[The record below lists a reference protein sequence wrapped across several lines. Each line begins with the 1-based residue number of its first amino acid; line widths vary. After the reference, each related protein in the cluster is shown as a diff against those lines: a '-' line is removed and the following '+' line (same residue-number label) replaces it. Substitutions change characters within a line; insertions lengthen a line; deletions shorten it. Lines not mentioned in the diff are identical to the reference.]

1 MIEFRQRNTG
11 TGSSKLKETFGNSNG
26 DALVVMTGPDPNC
39 VQQQRSWASTLH
51 FPFHRRSRPQ
61 RCGMETKQE
70 GKRVPFLGV
79 YDVSVYYYLSLI
91 CRYCCLINS
100 RCCTFIQRSD
110 VSEEIGKHA
119 ASILQFQDLKHIELA
134 MEVLGLMCDGQYRE
148 MQNYLRE
155 QKESINSVNMVGEVA
170 VFLQQI
176 FQSRDINPETVDVL
190 HQLLQTL
197 IEMSVGNYTNQEVI
211 FNKQIMSI
219 INHILQLDITNITKN
234 SDEQLRVSEVMDHA
248 PTGESNPDAVAKLK
262 LYQPRI
268 KAFANTKE
276 ALELRKKALDL
287 KGSAVELL
295 EAMLEETNVKT
306 KRLALQVAGG
316 LDVGAVQGSMID
328 FDCLFQDDELKKEE
342 YDDNAERA
350 LYRSYHIFKRLKDY
364 GVKKLS
370 SKSNDYYLCVWVKT

>member
-1 MIEFRQRNTG
+1 
-11 TGSSKLKETFGNSNG
+11 
-26 DALVVMTGPDPNC
+26 
-39 VQQQRSWASTLH
+39 
-51 FPFHRRSRPQ
+51 
-61 RCGMETKQE
+61 
-70 GKRVPFLGV
+70 
-79 YDVSVYYYLSLI
+79 
-91 CRYCCLINS
+91 
-100 RCCTFIQRSD
+100 
-110 VSEEIGKHA
+110 
-119 ASILQFQDLKHIELA
+119 

-219 INHILQLDITNITKN
+219 INHILQLDITNVTKN
-234 SDEQLRVSEVMDHA
+234 SDDQPRVSEVTDHT
-248 PTGESNPDAVAKLK
+248 PTGVSNPDALVLHHANLK

-268 KAFANTKE
+268 KPFANTKE

-295 EAMLEETNVKT
+295 EAMLEETNLKT

-328 FDCLFQDDELKKEE
+328 FDHLVEDDELKKEE

-350 LYRSYHIFKRLKDY
+350 LYRSYHILKRLEDY
-364 GVKKLS
+364 GVKEL
-370 SKSNDYYLCVWVKT
+370 SKS